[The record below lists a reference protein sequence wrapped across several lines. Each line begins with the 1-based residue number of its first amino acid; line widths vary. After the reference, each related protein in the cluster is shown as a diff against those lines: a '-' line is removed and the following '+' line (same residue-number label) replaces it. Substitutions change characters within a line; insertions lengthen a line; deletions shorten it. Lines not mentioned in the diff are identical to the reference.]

1 MSKRGCQSIIQCGW
15 LKAPRKSLLW
25 GRVDTI
31 AMATNCDSPTDST
44 IDHHPSFPPISL
56 PLQFLQTELHEGS
69 EKSQR
74 FHETDLEITSEDLW
88 KSWHENQGVCVTLQ
102 TGCSCRHITW
112 TCFPPFPSSL
122 SFLLSLPFSLQ
133 PFQFPSLSSPSPPLH
148 LPLLLL
154 FSSSPALPT
163 SLASPLPLLPSLLP
177 HPLSPNP
184 TLPLSL
190 AFTPGWLP
198 EPLPALPGKTAA
210 VLPLKGGQK
219 RGCSPCRCI

>member
-112 TCFPPFPSSL
+112 TCFPPFPSS
-122 SFLLSLPFSLQ
+122 
-133 PFQFPSLSSPSPPLH
+133 H
-148 LPLLLL
+148 
-154 FSSSPALPT
+154 
-163 SLASPLPLLPSLLP
+163 SPLPLSVLLSFPSPSPSSHSPPPPPHPPLPPPPILPLP
-177 HPLSPNP
+177 HPPPPHLPPPPVFNWSTDDVLSWLE
-184 TLPLSL
+184 TYVELPQYSEV
-190 AFTPGWLP
+190 FKKHNITGRHLP
-198 EPLPALPGKTAA
+198 
-210 VLPLKGGQK
+210 
-219 RGCSPCRCI
+219 RCVGIGR